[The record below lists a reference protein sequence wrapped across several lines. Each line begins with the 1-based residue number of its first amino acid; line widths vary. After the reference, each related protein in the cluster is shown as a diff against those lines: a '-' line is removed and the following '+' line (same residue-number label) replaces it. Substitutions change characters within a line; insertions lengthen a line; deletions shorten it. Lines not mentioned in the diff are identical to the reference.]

1 MLAIKMQGTK
11 RSGDGG
17 QGEKSLLCGPG
28 SELRLGGREKKKGED
43 NKRDGKKSSR
53 RAWWIV
59 YYSAQQQWY
68 SSGMPDGNK
77 SQYAL
82 YMPAV

>member
-28 SELRLGGREKKKGED
+28 SELRLGGREKQKGED
-43 NKRDGKKSSR
+43 NKRDGKLNP
-53 RAWWIV
+53 V
-59 YYSAQQQWY
+59 DVP
-68 SSGMPDGNK
+68 GG
-77 SQYAL
+77 
-82 YMPAV
+82 

>member
-28 SELRLGGREKKKGED
+28 SELRLGGREKQKGED
-43 NKRDGKKSSR
+43 NKRDGK
-53 RAWWIV
+53 
-59 YYSAQQQWY
+59 
-68 SSGMPDGNK
+68 
-77 SQYAL
+77 
-82 YMPAV
+82 